1 MPYLNIPLWH
11 EDYFELKA
19 IEDKET
25 QEKLSSLPHLPQ
37 RKAGFPFDRVV
48 PLSLEQEREH
58 QLLSLMMEM
67 ALR

>member
-19 IEDKET
+19 IEEKET
-25 QEKLSSLPHLPQ
+25 QEKLSCHPYLPQ
-37 RKAGFPFDRVV
+37 RKAGFPCDSVG

>member
-19 IEDKET
+19 IEEKET
-25 QEKLSSLPHLPQ
+25 QEKLSCHPHLPQ
-37 RKAGFPFDRVV
+37 RKAGFPCDSVG
-48 PLSLEQEREH
+48 PLSLEQEWEH